1 MRPLRRGHPPRHA
14 VRPRPSRRRPDSLP
28 RPRARGLQSR
38 REAMTRGKRE
48 AGGWDGKAT
57 ACGHCRPRGPQA
69 FLSSL
74 LLLDRTWQRRKRG
87 GGRLPGD
94 GMGSKKRAF
103 RRPKRSPARICHEE
117 IAAHFTFLRVTGI
130 LKEAGGGG
138 PLGAAGGQPV
148 GDEPPASQG
157 TALRAPRRRSST
169 RYCSSVG
176 AISASFPT
184 YGHLIGH
191 QDEPKN
197 LC

>member
-1 MRPLRRGHPPRHA
+1 
-14 VRPRPSRRRPDSLP
+14 
-28 RPRARGLQSR
+28 
-38 REAMTRGKRE
+38 MTRGKRE

-74 LLLDRTWQRRKRG
+74 LLLDLHGNGENVEEAAYRG
-87 GGRLPGD
+87 D
-94 GMGSKKRAF
+94 DM
-103 RRPKRSPARICHEE
+103 ICHEE